1 MNNEIL
7 FLHYLDQQL
16 TEKEIKKV
24 EKMLL
29 ENSSHRTLFETIRKK
44 RQATL
49 KALES
54 LNPDDAVAIPPVET
68 IILKSKP
75 ERPIERF
82 LWSPFLRYAAIIL
95 VLVALPLSIWL
106 LKVKDQ
112 PQATSHAFPEKAL
125 SEPMLAG
132 ELDYYV
138 SPNRCWNRRELVS
151 TLTELNN

>member
-16 TEKEIKKV
+16 PEKEIKKV

-29 ENSSHRTLFETIRKK
+29 ENSSQRALFETIRKK

-54 LNPDDAVAIPPVET
+54 LNPDESVAIPPVET
-68 IILKSKP
+68 IILKSKA

-106 LKVKDQ
+106 VKEKNV
-112 PQATSHAFPEKAL
+112 PPATSSTCSEKVF
-125 SEPMLAG
+125 SESILAA
-132 ELDYYV
+132 ELDFYI

-151 TLTELNN
+151 TITQLNN